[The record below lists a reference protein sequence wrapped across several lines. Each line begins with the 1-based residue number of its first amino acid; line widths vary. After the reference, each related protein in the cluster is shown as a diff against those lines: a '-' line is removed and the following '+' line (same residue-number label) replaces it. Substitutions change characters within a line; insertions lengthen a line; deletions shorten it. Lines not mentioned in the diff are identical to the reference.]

1 MTTKEDISKFVSF
14 HPVQKALGQIY
25 YLSVDVKTVNNTE
38 LNNRAAFP
46 TILKATVECKLTEE
60 EMVKEV
66 DSLLT
71 SFEPFRMDP
80 VTDRTVTEDEVSF
93 KIQAKCR
100 RGIGNTRYKNSIYY
114 KGIMASDSPVI
125 VAEFDDKYAVF
136 KHPNFEKYGFV
147 IEKEEP
153 KDKE

>member
-1 MTTKEDISKFVSF
+1 MSIKQDISKFVSF
-14 HPVQKALGQIY
+14 QPLQKALGQIQ
-25 YLSVDVKTVNNTE
+25 YLTVDVKTVNNTE
-38 LNNRAAFP
+38 LNNRAVFP

-60 EMVKEV
+60 EMIKEV
-66 DSLLT
+66 NELLT

-93 KIQAKCR
+93 KIQEKCR

-114 KGIMASDSPVI
+114 KGDTATDSPII

-136 KHPNFEKYGFV
+136 KHPNFERYGYV
-147 IEKEEP
+147 LEA
-153 KDKE
+153 